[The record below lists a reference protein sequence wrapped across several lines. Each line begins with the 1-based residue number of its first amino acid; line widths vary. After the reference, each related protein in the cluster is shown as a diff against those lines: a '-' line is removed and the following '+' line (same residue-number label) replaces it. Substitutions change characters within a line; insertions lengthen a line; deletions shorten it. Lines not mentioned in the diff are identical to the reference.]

1 MAQIVTFLILIA
13 LLGAVYY
20 LTTVKIKPV
29 LKKFFFLVV
38 GILSVSVIL
47 SLVTFKPGS
56 ILSNAGGIVG
66 YEIARF
72 MIKHLGYV
80 ISYATALLF
89 FSFSV
94 VGLMGRLLS
103 RIFGI
108 ILGLYLF
115 TVFMTIGLST
125 FFKFFQ
131 SGDAVTSIS
140 TWFTKYIGRAPS
152 FLVLM
157 ILSLASLYPV
167 YPRFKFPSIK
177 LPKIRL
183 PKRKKKV
190 KEEPEHAET
199 VPEEDILPDLKPQK
213 VESTVE
219 TGEKKSAFED
229 LKSLAEEDTQIEVT
243 EPEDKVVEQDKPEP
257 ARSRIIESP
266 PIPQTD
272 ALIPLLKDRPVAT
285 TEADREECE
294 KNARLIEEKLQE
306 FGVKGKVVNYYPGPV
321 VTRYE
326 YEPAPGIKLSKIVGL
341 SDDLALRMKSNKIR
355 IIAPLP
361 DKGLI
366 GIEVPNKKRK
376 IVYFK
381 ELVDQP
387 EFQNLESKLGFALG
401 VDTAGFPRYAD
412 LAKMPHLLIAG
423 ATGSGK
429 SVCINTLIT
438 SILFRATYKE
448 VRFLMIDP
456 KRIELSFYEGIP
468 HLVMPV
474 IKERKEAAKNLKKM
488 VALMDLRYKHFA
500 RDGVRDIESHN
511 NTVHERPGDE
521 PLPYIVVI
529 IDEFADLIL
538 TIGKEIEEPLAKL
551 AQMARAVGIHL
562 VVATQRPSVD
572 VITGMIKANFPV
584 RIAFKVPSR
593 IDSKTI
599 LDEIGAEKLLGMGD
613 MLFIPPGTSEP
624 IRLHGPYISEE
635 ETKLISSQI
644 AKEYLMFRLKELF
657 PENEPQLKSLV
668 ELIVEKGFL
677 PSLTRSDEP
686 GLKERFEILVGR
698 AARILK
704 LDEDTVKQK
713 LSYLKSTYY
722 PEIKE
727 LEDFDLLEEEEAAEI
742 AGLNEG
748 FDPLLMDAARLVVQR
763 KNASAT
769 FLQRRLK
776 IGFARAAR
784 IIDQLE
790 EIGIVGPPEGS
801 KPREVLVGPEE
812 LENRLKK
819 LME

>member
-1 MAQIVTFLILIA
+1 MVQLLIFIILIA
-13 LLGAVYY
+13 FLFSVYY
-20 LTTVKIKPV
+20 LLTVD
-29 LKKFFFLVV
+29 LKKIFKKGFFVALGIISISFFLSLLTYKQGNVLNNLG
-38 GILSVSVIL
+38 GIL
-47 SLVTFKPGS
+47 GYS
-56 ILSNAGGIVG
+56 IASWSTSQLGIV
-66 YEIARF
+66 
-72 MIKHLGYV
+72 V
-80 ISYATALLF
+80 SYAVV
-89 FSFSV
+89 FSFFLYSV
-94 VGLMGRLLS
+94 LGILGILTFR
-103 RIFGI
+103 FFAI
-108 ILGLYLF
+108 ILGLF
-115 TVFMTIGLST
+115 VSTVFFTLAQSIY
-125 FFKFFQ
+125 FKSFSRGEVITSVSKFI
-131 SGDAVTSIS
+131 SKILGDPVSYILFNVLAILGIIPLVTKFKAPKVKFSFHFPRI
-140 TWFTKYIGRAPS
+140 PS
-152 FLVLM
+152 F
-157 ILSLASLYPV
+157 SL
-167 YPRFKFPSIK
+167 FKLRK
-177 LPKIRL
+177 RL
-183 PKRKKKV
+183 RKKKV
-190 KEEPEHAET
+190 EHVQSGNDGLKNEIKEPINVKEERKRGDVIGQIGQMDTSDSRDA
-199 VPEEDILPDLKPQK
+199 
-213 VESTVE
+213 
-219 TGEKKSAFED
+219 KKG
-229 LKSLAEEDTQIEVT
+229 
-243 EPEDKVVEQDKPEP
+243 
-257 ARSRIIESP
+257 IIESP
-266 PIPQTD
+266 PMPQTD
-272 ALIPLLKDRPVAT
+272 ALMPLLKDTPVAT
-285 TEADREECE
+285 SEANKEECE
-294 KNARLIEEKLQE
+294 RNARLIEEKLQE
-306 FGVKGKVVNYYPGPV
+306 FGVRGRVVNYYPGPV

-366 GIEVPNKKRK
+366 GIEVPNRKRK

-381 ELVDQP
+381 ELVNRP
-387 EFQNLESKLGFALG
+387 EFKNLKSKLGFALG

-429 SVCINTLIT
+429 SVCINTLVT
-438 SILFRATYKE
+438 SILFRSNFKE

-500 RDGVRDIESHN
+500 KDGVRDIESHN
-511 NTVHERPGDE
+511 KTVHERPGDE

-538 TIGKEIEEPLAKL
+538 TIGKEVEEPLAKL

-593 IDSKTI
+593 VDSKTI

-624 IRLHGPYISEE
+624 IRLHGPFISEE
-635 ETKLISSQI
+635 ETKSITSKI
-644 AKEYLMFRLKELF
+644 ASDYILSRLKLLF
-657 PENEPQLKSLV
+657 PDTPGLNELV
-668 ELIVEKGFL
+668 EMIVRKGFI

-686 GLKERFEILVGR
+686 GLKERFEILISR
-698 AARILK
+698 AARLLK
-704 LDEDTVKQK
+704 LPEETVREK
-713 LSYLKSTYY
+713 LTFLKSTYY

-727 LEDFDLLEEEEAAEI
+727 LEDFDLLIEEEAAEI
-742 AGLNEG
+742 AGLNED
-748 FDPLLMDAARLVVQR
+748 FDPLIFDAARLIVQR

-790 EIGIVGPPEGS
+790 EMGVVGPPEGS
-801 KPREVLVGPEE
+801 KPRQVLVGPEE

>member
-1 MAQIVTFLILIA
+1 MVQLLIFLILIA
-13 LLGAVYY
+13 LLVSVYY
-20 LTTVKIKPV
+20 LLTVDIRKI
-29 LKKFFFLVV
+29 LKKGFFVALAIV
-38 GILSVSVIL
+38 SVSVFL
-47 SLVTFKPGS
+47 SLLTFKQGKV
-56 ILSNAGGIVG
+56 LSNLGGI
-66 YEIARF
+66 
-72 MIKHLGYV
+72 LGYSISSWSLSQLGPV
-80 ISYATALLF
+80 ISYAAAVLFFLYSVLGLLGILSF
-89 FSFSV
+89 RFFAILLGVFVSTIFFTFAQAIYFEPFKKGKIVTSVSQFIAKYLGEPVTYILFILLAILGIIPLLTKFKTPKISFSFSN
-94 VGLMGRLLS
+94 LR
-103 RIFGI
+103 FP
-108 ILGLYLF
+108 
-115 TVFMTIGLST
+115 T
-125 FFKFFQ
+125 FPKFKFKR
-131 SGDAVTSIS
+131 IS
-140 TWFTKYIGRAPS
+140 
-152 FLVLM
+152 L
-157 ILSLASLYPV
+157 
-167 YPRFKFPSIK
+167 
-177 LPKIRL
+177 
-183 PKRKKKV
+183 KKK
-190 KEEPEHAET
+190 
-199 VPEEDILPDLKPQK
+199 
-213 VESTVE
+213 
-219 TGEKKSAFED
+219 EKKSTVRVENNGVKKTTPETVTIEKVVGEEKP
-229 LKSLAEEDTQIEVT
+229 LKT
-243 EPEDKVVEQDKPEP
+243 EPEPQIQKG
-257 ARSRIIESP
+257 IIESP
-266 PIPQTD
+266 PMPQTD
-272 ALIPLLKDRPVAT
+272 ALMPLLKDTPVAT
-285 TEADREECE
+285 TEANKEECE
-294 KNARLIEEKLQE
+294 RNARLIEEKLQE
-306 FGVKGKVVNYYPGPV
+306 FGVKGRVVNYYPGPV

-366 GIEVPNKKRK
+366 GIEVPNRKRR

-381 ELVDQP
+381 ELVNRP
-387 EFQNLESKLGFALG
+387 EFKKLKSKLGFALG

-429 SVCINTLIT
+429 SVCINTLVT
-438 SILFRATYKE
+438 SILFRANYRE

-500 RDGVRDIESHN
+500 KDGVRDIESHN
-511 NTVHERPGDE
+511 KTVHERPGDE

-538 TIGKEIEEPLAKL
+538 TIGKEVEEPLAKL

-593 IDSKTI
+593 VDSKTI

-624 IRLHGPYISEE
+624 IRLHGPFISEE
-635 ETKLISSQI
+635 ETKSITSKI
-644 AKEYLMFRLKELF
+644 ASDYILSRLKALF
-657 PENEPQLKSLV
+657 PDSSEINELV
-668 ELIVEKGFL
+668 EMIVRKGFI

-686 GLKERFEILVGR
+686 GLKERFEILISR
-698 AARILK
+698 AARLLK
-704 LDEDTVKQK
+704 LPEDTVREK
-713 LSYLKSTYY
+713 LTFLKNTYY

-727 LEDFDLLEEEEAAEI
+727 LEDFDLLVEEEAAEI
-742 AGLNEG
+742 AGLSDD
-748 FDPLLMDAARLVVQR
+748 FDPLIFDAARLVVQR

-790 EIGIVGPPEGS
+790 EIGIVGPPEGA
-801 KPREVLVGPEE
+801 KPRQVLVGPEE
-812 LENRLKK
+812 LENKLKK

>member
-1 MAQIVTFLILIA
+1 MVQLLIFSILIA
-13 LLGAVYY
+13 LLVSVYY
-20 LTTVKIKPV
+20 LLTVDIRKI
-29 LKKFFFLVV
+29 LKKGFFVSLAIVSISVLLSLLTFKQGKVLSNLG
-38 GILSVSVIL
+38 GIL
-47 SLVTFKPGS
+47 GYS
-56 ILSNAGGIVG
+56 ISSWSISQ
-66 YEIARF
+66 
-72 MIKHLGYV
+72 LGPV
-80 ISYATALLF
+80 ISYAAVILF
-89 FSFSV
+89 FLYSVFGLLGILSF
-94 VGLMGRLLS
+94 RFFAILLGVFVS
-103 RIFGI
+103 
-108 ILGLYLF
+108 
-115 TVFMTIGLST
+115 TVFFT
-125 FFKFFQ
+125 FAQAIYFEPFKK
-131 SGDAVTSIS
+131 GEIVTSVS
-140 TWFTKYIGRAPS
+140 QFVSKYIGEPVTYILFILLAILGIVPFLTKFKSPKIKFSVPS
-152 FLVLM
+152 FRF
-157 ILSLASLYPV
+157 LSFPK
-167 YPRFKFPSIK
+167 FKF
-177 LPKIRL
+177 
-183 PKRKKKV
+183 RKVSLKKN
-190 KEEPEHAET
+190 
-199 VPEEDILPDLKPQK
+199 
-213 VESTVE
+213 
-219 TGEKKSAFED
+219 EKKSRVSVENNGIEKIAPETVTR
-229 LKSLAEEDTQIEVT
+229 KGVVEEERPTKT
-243 EPEDKVVEQDKPEP
+243 EPEVQIQKG
-257 ARSRIIESP
+257 IIESP
-266 PIPQTD
+266 PMPQTD
-272 ALIPLLKDRPVAT
+272 ALIPLLKDTPVAT
-285 TEADREECE
+285 TEADKEECE
-294 KNARLIEEKLQE
+294 RNARLIEEKLQE

-366 GIEVPNKKRK
+366 GIEVPNRKRK

-381 ELVDQP
+381 ELVNRP
-387 EFQNLESKLGFALG
+387 EFKKLKSRLGFALG

-429 SVCINTLIT
+429 SVCINTLVT
-438 SILFRATYKE
+438 SILFRANFRE

-500 RDGVRDIESHN
+500 KDGVRDIESHN
-511 NTVHERPGDE
+511 KTVHERPGDE

-538 TIGKEIEEPLAKL
+538 TIGKEVEEPLAKL

-593 IDSKTI
+593 VDSKTI

-624 IRLHGPYISEE
+624 IRLHGPFISEE
-635 ETKLISSQI
+635 ETKSITSKI
-644 AKEYLMFRLKELF
+644 ASDYILARLKALF
-657 PENEPQLKSLV
+657 PDSPGVKELV
-668 ELIVEKGFL
+668 EMIVKKGFI

-686 GLKERFEILVGR
+686 GLKERFEILISR
-698 AARILK
+698 AARLLK
-704 LDEDTVKQK
+704 LPEDTVREK
-713 LSYLKSTYY
+713 LALLKSTYY

-727 LEDFDLLEEEEAAEI
+727 LEDFDLLIEEEAAEI
-742 AGLNEG
+742 AGLSDD
-748 FDPLLMDAARLVVQR
+748 FDPLVFDAARLIVQR

-790 EIGIVGPPEGS
+790 EMGIVGPPEGS
-801 KPREVLVGPEE
+801 KPRQVLVGPEE
-812 LENRLKK
+812 LEEKLKK

>member
-1 MAQIVTFLILIA
+1 MIQLLIFMIFIA
-13 LLGAVYY
+13 LLVSVYY
-20 LTTVKIKPV
+20 LLTVE
-29 LKKFFFLVV
+29 LKKIFKISFFVALLVV
-38 GILSVSVIL
+38 SISVFLSLLTFEQGKVLNNLGGIL
-47 SLVTFKPGS
+47 GYS
-56 ILSNAGGIVG
+56 IASWSISQ
-66 YEIARF
+66 
-72 MIKHLGYV
+72 LGPV
-80 ISYATALLF
+80 ISYAAVILF
-89 FSFSV
+89 FIYATLGL
-94 VGLMGRLLS
+94 VGLLTFRLFAILLGLFVS
-103 RIFGI
+103 TVFFTLAQAVYFNPFKKGQAIISVSHFISKYLGNPVSYILFDLLTILGI
-108 ILGLYLF
+108 IPLL
-115 TVFMTIGLST
+115 MK
-125 FFKFFQ
+125 FK
-131 SGDAVTSIS
+131 TPEKKIS
-140 TWFTKYIGRAPS
+140 SYSLRMPS
-152 FLVLM
+152 LPKLKWKK
-157 ILSLASLYPV
+157 L
-167 YPRFKFPSIK
+167 SIK
-177 LPKIRL
+177 RQRVSKSPLGIENNG
-183 PKRKKKV
+183 V
-190 KEEPEHAET
+190 KESSDKD
-199 VPEEDILPDLKPQK
+199 VVDEEK
-213 VESTVE
+213 
-219 TGEKKSAFED
+219 
-229 LKSLAEEDTQIEVT
+229 EVT
-243 EPEDKVVEQDKPEP
+243 GTVMKGDKSET
-257 ARSRIIESP
+257 SRMDEGIIESP
-266 PIPQTD
+266 PMPQTD
-272 ALIPLLKDRPVAT
+272 ALIPLLKDTPVAT
-285 TEADREECE
+285 TEANKEECE
-294 KNARLIEEKLQE
+294 RNARLIEEKLQE
-306 FGVKGKVVNYYPGPV
+306 FGVKGRVVNYYPGPV

-366 GIEVPNKKRK
+366 GIEIPNRKRK

-381 ELVDQP
+381 ELVNCP
-387 EFQNLESKLGFALG
+387 EFKKLKSKLGFALG

-429 SVCINTLIT
+429 SVCINTLVT
-438 SILFRATYKE
+438 SILFRSNFKE

-500 RDGVRDIESHN
+500 KDGVRDIESHN
-511 NTVHERPGDE
+511 KTVHERPGDE
-521 PLPYIVVI
+521 SLPYIVVI

-538 TIGKEIEEPLAKL
+538 TIGKEVEEPLAKL

-593 IDSKTI
+593 VDSKTI

-624 IRLHGPYISEE
+624 IRLHGPFISEE
-635 ETKLISSQI
+635 ETKSITSKI
-644 AKEYLMFRLKELF
+644 ASDYLLSRLRTLF
-657 PENEPQLKSLV
+657 PEYPGINELA
-668 ELIVEKGFL
+668 EMIVKKGFI

-686 GLKERFEILVGR
+686 GLKERFEILISR
-698 AARILK
+698 AARLLRLSEENVREK
-704 LDEDTVKQK
+704 LTF
-713 LSYLKSTYY
+713 LKSTYY

-727 LEDFDLLEEEEAAEI
+727 LEDFDLLIEEEAAAEI
-742 AGLNEG
+742 AGLSDDY
-748 FDPLLMDAARLVVQR
+748 DPLIFDAARLVVQR

-812 LENRLKK
+812 LENKLKK

>member
-1 MAQIVTFLILIA
+1 MTQVFTFLILIG

-20 LTTVKIKPV
+20 LTTVKIKPI
-29 LKKFFFLVV
+29 LKFFFFVVV
-38 GILSVSVIL
+38 GILSLTFIL
-47 SLVTFKPGS
+47 SLITFNPDRA
-56 ILSNAGGIVG
+56 LSNAGGIVG
-66 YEIARF
+66 YEVARF
-72 MIKHLGYV
+72 MLTHLGYTL
-80 ISYATALLF
+80 SYATALLF
-89 FSFSV
+89 FSLSIL
-94 VGLMGRLLS
+94 GLLKKLLS
-103 RIFGI
+103 RVFGLVLGVYMFSVFLTLSLSIFFG
-108 ILGLYLF
+108 
-115 TVFMTIGLST
+115 
-125 FFKFFQ
+125 FFQ
-131 SGDAVTSIS
+131 SGDTVMAIS
-140 TWFTKYIGRAPS
+140 SWLVKYIGKTPS
-152 FLVLM
+152 FLFLLL
-157 ILSLASLYPV
+157 LSLASLYPV
-167 YPRFKFPSIK
+167 YPKFRLPSLRFRFPSIK
-177 LPKIRL
+177 LPEIR
-183 PKRKKKV
+183 RKPREFEEKAD
-190 KEEPEHAET
+190 KEE
-199 VPEEDILPDLKPQK
+199 DLLPDLKPTGVQ
-213 VESTVE
+213 E
-219 TGEKKSAFED
+219 TEKKKSIFED
-229 LKSLAEEDTQIEVT
+229 LKSLTEEETVSEEEVET
-243 EPEDKVVEQDKPEP
+243 PPP
-257 ARSRIIESP
+257 RLIESP

-294 KNARLIEEKLQE
+294 RNARLIEEKLQE

-366 GIEVPNKKRK
+366 GIEVPNKKRR

-387 EFQNLESKLGFALG
+387 EFKNLKSKLGFALG

-438 SILFRATYKE
+438 SILFRATYKD

-474 IKERKEAAKNLKKM
+474 IKERKEAARNLKKM

-511 NTVHERPGDE
+511 NTVNERPGDE

-624 IRLHGPYISEE
+624 VRLHGPFISEE
-635 ETKLISSQI
+635 ETKLISSKI
-644 AKEYLMFRLKELF
+644 AKEYLSLRLEELF
-657 PENEPQLKSLV
+657 PESHPGDLV

-704 LDEDTVKQK
+704 LDEELVKQK

-727 LEDFDLLEEEEAAEI
+727 LEDFDLLEDEEATEI
-742 AGLNEG
+742 AGLDEG
-748 FDPLLMDAARLVVQR
+748 YDPLLMDAARLVVQR

-812 LENRLKK
+812 LEHRLRK

>member
-1 MAQIVTFLILIA
+1 MAQIATFLILIS

-20 LTTVKIKPV
+20 LTTVRIKPI
-29 LKKFFFLVV
+29 LQKFFFVIV
-38 GILSVSVIL
+38 GILSLTVFL
-47 SLVTFKPGS
+47 SLITFQPGK

-66 YEIARF
+66 YEIAKF
-72 MIKHLGYV
+72 MLAHLGYS
-80 ISYATALLF
+80 ISYASAILF
-89 FSFSV
+89 FAFSV
-94 VGLMGRLLS
+94 LGLMGKLFS
-103 RIFGI
+103 RMFGI
-108 ILGLYLF
+108 VLGFYLF
-115 TVFMTIGLST
+115 AVFLTIGLSI
-125 FFKFFQ
+125 FFKPFQ
-131 SGDAVTSIS
+131 NGDAIISIS
-140 TWFTKYIGRAPS
+140 SMLTKYIGQTPA
-152 FLVLM
+152 FLLLLL
-157 ILSLASLYPV
+157 LSLAALYPV
-167 YPRFKFPSIK
+167 YPRFK

-183 PKRKKKV
+183 PRVKIPRRKKTAAV
-190 KEEPEHAET
+190 KTEPVET
-199 VPEEDILPDLKPQK
+199 GEVESEPEEDILPDLKPK
-213 VESTVE
+213 GNRVKTE
-219 TGEKKSAFED
+219 TSEKKSAFED
-229 LKSLAEEDTQIEVT
+229 LKSLVEEETEIE
-243 EPEDKVVEQDKPEP
+243 EKPDDIKKP
-257 ARSRIIESP
+257 ASRLIESP

-285 TEADREECE
+285 TEADKEECE

-387 EFQNLESKLGFALG
+387 EFQNLKSKLSFALG

-438 SILFRATYKE
+438 SILFRATYRE

-511 NTVHERPGDE
+511 STVHERPGDE

-644 AKEYLMFRLKELF
+644 AKEYLTFRLKELF
-657 PENEPQLKSLV
+657 PESEIKELV
-668 ELIVEKGFL
+668 DMIVEKGFL

-686 GLKERFEILVGR
+686 GLKERFEILIGR

-704 LDEDTVKQK
+704 IDEDTVKQK
-713 LSYLKSTYY
+713 LAYLKSTYY

-727 LEDFDLLEEEEAAEI
+727 LEDFDILEEEEAAEI

-748 FDPLLMDAARLVVQR
+748 LDPLLMDAARLIVQR

-801 KPREVLVGPEE
+801 KPRQVLVGPEE